1 MWSYLST
8 CSYITIFCFITQYI
22 MSQGF
27 SLDTKVY
34 IRRWAKVDLIR
45 QDQLKSEGSPLNRN
59 KDDWDAVFREI
70 QNALPK
76 EDLKD
81 VKRLKRRIDYEKS
94 AIRKAKKALL
104 NNQQITAQPSSTT
117 PAVVASPQPSTNTLP
132 TTQPT
137 KCVLYPMTTNE
148 DINKFLGFNF

>member
-1 MWSYLST
+1 
-8 CSYITIFCFITQYI
+8 

-70 QNALPK
+70 QTALPK

-81 VKRLKRRIDYEKS
+81 VKRLKRRIDFEKS
-94 AIRKAKKALL
+94 AIRKYKSI
-104 NNQQITAQPSSTT
+104 Q
-117 PAVVASPQPSTNTLP
+117 
-132 TTQPT
+132 
-137 KCVLYPMTTNE
+137 
-148 DINKFLGFNF
+148 NKF